1 MSIRISCLRAGI
13 LICSEVNDLAK
24 AKALPK
30 GVLNSRQMLTKISKE
45 PDSLGLVLLYGTES
59 YMTDGAV
66 SMMKKAYLGE
76 GAEDMD
82 YAVIDTRT
90 GDRFDMSR
98 LEEMI
103 SMPPWMSSRRLVVVK
118 QSGVPGKELDDKDAG
133 ILKNIPS
140 SAVVVFC
147 EETADSRKKAFK
159 VFQQYGTVAS
169 MSGFEED
176 ELTGWIS
183 KRFAK
188 DNIRI
193 GFEAA
198 DSMASRC
205 AGNMM
210 ELVNEINKL
219 TLYCQGKGY
228 SEVTPD
234 IVELCCPPDLSGKIF
249 DIMDACGS
257 GNASIALGTLEKLIA
272 NKEPLARIRASIVN
286 HIKAMIMAKEAG
298 NADVLA
304 ERTGMHVFRAGKLV
318 SQARNFSMKSLI
330 SLYLAAAD
338 SDSDF
343 KHGLID
349 ERYSL
354 EIILVKASA
363 GRNA

>member
-1 MSIRISCLRAGI
+1 M
-13 LICSEVNDLAK
+13 AK

-30 GVLNSRQMLTKISKE
+30 GVLNARQMLAKISKE
-45 PDSLGLVLLYGTES
+45 PDSLGLVLLYGSES
-59 YMTDGAV
+59 YMIDGAV
-66 SMMKKAYLGE
+66 SMLKKACLGE

-90 GDRFDMSR
+90 GDKFDMGR
-98 LEEMI
+98 LEELV
-103 SMPPWMSSRRLVVVK
+103 SMPPWMSPKRLIVVK
-118 QSGVPGKELDDKDAG
+118 QSGLPGRELTDKDQE

-140 SAVVVFC
+140 SSVVVFF

-159 VFQQYGTVAS
+159 VIQQYGTVAS

-188 DNIRI
+188 DNLRI
-193 GFEAA
+193 SFEAA
-198 DSMASRC
+198 NSMSSRC
-205 AGNMM
+205 TGNMM
-210 ELVNEINKL
+210 ELVNEINKV

-257 GNASIALGTLEKLIA
+257 GNAGIALGTLEKLIA
-272 NKEPLARIRASIVN
+272 NKEPLPRIRASIVN
-286 HIKAMIMAKEAG
+286 HIKALIMAKEAR
-298 NADVLA
+298 NANVLV
-304 ERTGMHVFRAGKLV
+304 ERTGMNEFRAKKLV
-318 SQARNFSMKSLI
+318 SQSGNFSMKGLI
-330 SLYLAAAD
+330 DLYLAASD
-338 SDSDF
+338 SDSEF

-363 GRNA
+363 RTNT

>member
-1 MSIRISCLRAGI
+1 M
-13 LICSEVNDLAK
+13 AK

-30 GVLNSRQMLTKISKE
+30 GVLNSRQMLAKISKE
-45 PDSLGLVLLYGTES
+45 PDSLGLMLLYGTED
-59 YMTDGAV
+59 YMIDGAI
-66 SMMKKAYLGE
+66 SMLKKACLGE

-90 GDRFDMSR
+90 GDKFDMGK
-98 LEEMI
+98 LEELI
-103 SMPPWMSSRRLVVVK
+103 SMPTWMSPKRLIVVK
-118 QSGVPGKELDDKDAG
+118 QSGIPGKELSDKDLE

-140 SAVVVFC
+140 SAAVVFF
-147 EETADSRKKAFK
+147 EDTVDSRKKAFK
-159 VFQQYGTVAS
+159 AFLQYGTVAS

-183 KRFAK
+183 NRFAK
-188 DNIRI
+188 ENLRI

-198 DSMASRC
+198 NSMSSRC

-219 TLYCQGKGY
+219 TLYCQNKHY
-228 SEVTPD
+228 TEVTPD

-257 GNASIALGTLEKLIA
+257 GNAQIALGTLDKLIA
-272 NKEPLARIRASIVN
+272 NKEPLPRIRVSIIN
-286 HIKAMIMAKEAG
+286 HLKALIMAKEAG
-298 NADVLA
+298 NADLLVR
-304 ERTGMHVFRAGKLV
+304 RTGMNEFRAKKLV
-318 SQARNFSMKSLI
+318 SQAGNFQMKRLI
-330 SLYLAAAD
+330 DLYLAASD
-338 SDSDF
+338 SDSEF

-363 GRNA
+363 RTNA